1 MTDRPD
7 VEALIRDSVRRHQEF
22 VNSLLA
28 LAMPDHK
35 CNPQERFVCSE
46 LLLATRLEAAIR
58 GLRNLRRMA
67 QAKDAEPLTALVS
80 ASSVARQYGLLLRE
94 IGVIDE

>member
-1 MTDRPD
+1 MSERPD
-7 VEALIRDSVRRHQEF
+7 VEELIRDSVRRHQEF
-22 VNSLLA
+22 GKA
-28 LAMPDHK
+28 IPDHK